1 MSNEM
6 VTVDCRNL
14 ATSIA
19 DNGKPQFVF
28 KLRGR
33 AEHEVIC
40 GKSIVVFHCSACL
53 LQDFC
58 NLLHTS
64 CICAKL
70 PKLNSTKLL
79 FWQFLLIILVTQCC
93 QIYCSLIMLRFL
105 SQTNTYMYT
114 GVIKLNVYNKVY
126 TLHAGYIIIS
136 QDILY
141 KCCPPLIVCRAMKSN
156 F

>member
-70 PKLNSTKLL
+70 PKIKFYQTAILAIFTHNFGHSMLPNLL
-79 FWQFLLIILVTQCC
+79 LTHNVKILI
-93 QIYCSLIMLRFL
+93 
-105 SQTNTYMYT
+105 TNQHIHVHRSDKAKCIQQ
-114 GVIKLNVYNKVY
+114 GVH
-126 TLHAGYIIIS
+126 TSRRLHH
-136 QDILY
+136 
-141 KCCPPLIVCRAMKSN
+141 RKSGHTV
-156 F
+156 